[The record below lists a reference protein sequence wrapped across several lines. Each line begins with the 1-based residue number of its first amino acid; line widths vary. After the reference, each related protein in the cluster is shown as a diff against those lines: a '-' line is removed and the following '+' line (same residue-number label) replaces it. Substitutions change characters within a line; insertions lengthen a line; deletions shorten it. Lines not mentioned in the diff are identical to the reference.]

1 MRASDF
7 LDSFDWPAGTL
18 NLSGSNLKELLVL
31 IRITS
36 FGRVVLVNAL
46 SFVIFGLCAASA
58 LAQTPQPT
66 PAPGPPISPSQQDAT
81 RPPGTEQ
88 RQPIPEQARP
98 TTADPT
104 APPGTQRPAPEAAPG
119 TTVAPQT
126 TIAPQTQ
133 TPATTDTIPATS
145 DTLPTQ
151 TPTPALP
158 TDLDSTDLT
167 IGQDIREPVYPS
179 TQPRPIPALPNLTRL
194 GVTSDSTLAL
204 TLNDAIRRAL
214 ENNNDIE
221 VARNDVRFAE
231 TTLRAL
237 QGVYDPV
244 FTFNPQ
250 INNLIQSQQSTLG
263 GSNDSGTVTTT
274 DITSNN
280 SLNKFF
286 SRGGGSYNF
295 FFNNNR
301 RTTNSRFNQ
310 LNPVYSASLGVT
322 FTQPLLRDR
331 SIDNNRRQIRI
342 QRKRLEQSD
351 ADFRRRTIDVITQ
364 VQRAYWDLVFT
375 LRDQQNQLA
384 NLNLTRENLRRVEAQ
399 IAAGAVA
406 PLERAE
412 VLAELSR
419 RESDVLLTTQ
429 SISIAE
435 NNLKQLILRD
445 PQAPEWAAQLT
456 PTDQPTFD
464 STPVNLNDALAE
476 ARSNRPELRRLNLQ
490 RDINSID
497 LQYFKNQTRPRIDLE
512 ATLATTGLS
521 GSPVGTV
528 GEAPLI
534 SGPPEA
540 STSGFLLDQI
550 NQLRALQGLPPA
562 TVPNIT
568 TDTGVPTNLVG
579 GYGRTLRNLFGLDTR
594 NIVVGVNIQLPLRN
608 RTAEA
613 NLAGANIQRTQLE
626 ASTRLQEQIVE
637 VEVRNA
643 AQAVETAR
651 RRVITARTAREN
663 AELQLQGEQRLYQVG
678 RSTTFLLFQRENALT
693 NARNAELRAETD
705 YNKAL
710 ADLQRATSTTL
721 RANNV
726 IVETPTVP

>member
-1 MRASDF
+1 
-7 LDSFDWPAGTL
+7 
-18 NLSGSNLKELLVL
+18 LVL

-36 FGRVVLVNAL
+36 LRRAALVSAL
-46 SFVIFGLCAASA
+46 SFVIFSLSASAA
-58 LAQTPQPT
+58 LAQTPQAT
-66 PAPGPPISPSQQDAT
+66 PAPAPPISPSQQDAT

-98 TTADPT
+98 TTTNPT
-104 APPGTQRPAPEAAPG
+104 APPGTERPSPQAAPG
-119 TTVAPQT
+119 TSVAPQT
-126 TIAPQTQ
+126 TTT
-133 TPATTDTIPATS
+133 TPGNQPTTS
-145 DTLPTQ
+145 DALPSQLPTAQ
-151 TPTPALP
+151 PTPT
-158 TDLDSTDLT
+158 DDIN
-167 IGQDIREPVYPS
+167 IGQDVREPIFPS
-179 TQPRPIPALPNLTRL
+179 SQPRPIPALPNLTRL
-194 GVTSDSTLAL
+194 GVTSDNTLTL
-204 TLNDAIRRAL
+204 TLNEAIRRAL

-231 TTLRAL
+231 TQLRSL
-237 QGVYDPV
+237 QGIYDPV

-250 INNLIQSQQSTLG
+250 LNNLVQSQQSTLG
-263 GSNDSGTVTTT
+263 GGSDQSGTVTTT
-274 DITSNN
+274 DLTSNN

-286 SRGGGSYNF
+286 SRGGGNYEF

-301 RTTNSRFNQ
+301 RTTNSRFNT

-322 FTQPLLRDR
+322 FTQPLWRDR

-351 ADFRRRTIDVITQ
+351 ADFRRRTIEVITQ
-364 VQRAYWDLVFT
+364 VQRAYWDLVFA

-412 VLAELSR
+412 VMTELSR
-419 RESDVLLTTQ
+419 READVLVTSQ
-429 SISIAE
+429 AISVAE

-445 PQAPEWAAQLT
+445 PLAPEWSAQLT

-464 STPVNLNDALAE
+464 ATPVNLNDALAE
-476 ARSNRPELRRLNLQ
+476 ARSNRPELRRLSLQ

-497 LQYFKNQTRPRIDLE
+497 IQYFKNQTRPRIDLQ

-521 GSPVGTV
+521 GSPVGTAGDV
-528 GEAPLI
+528 PLI
-534 SGPPEA
+534 AGPPEA
-540 STSGFLLDQI
+540 STSAFLLDQI

-562 TVPNIT
+562 LVPNIT
-568 TDTGVPTNLVG
+568 TDSGVPTNLVG
-579 GYGRTLRNLFGLDTR
+579 GYGRTLRNLFTFDTR
-594 NIVVGVNIQLPLRN
+594 NVVLGVNIQLPLRN

-626 ASTRLQEQIVE
+626 ASMRLQEQVVE

-643 AQAVETAR
+643 AQNVETSR
-651 RRVITARTAREN
+651 RRVLAARAAREN

-678 RSTTFLLFQRENALT
+678 RSTTFLLFQRENTLT

-721 RANNV
+721 RVNNV
-726 IVETPTVP
+726 IVEDPTVP